1 MNIPVICN
9 NVGDNKRIIE
19 NSGIVLSKNPN
30 IEEIR
35 SSLAYIL
42 KNKKK

>member
-9 NVGDNKRIIE
+9 NVDNKRIIE

-30 IEEIR
+30 M
-35 SSLAYIL
+35 
-42 KNKKK
+42 KKLEAV